1 MYQIM
6 DWITDRIREV
16 SSHNGLMVALG
27 AAAILF
33 GGFGITKVLL
43 WGALGWGVWSMLRT
57 DD

>member
-1 MYQIM
+1 M